1 MARQTRKSCNGWW
14 VVTSKNSEAPKVSEA
29 NTLLSAA
36 AVRKK
41 AHHILAL
48 AKADGLA
55 HFRLDL
61 ARLPAVAALV
71 ADVTRQAYPTLD
83 VPFHAR
89 WRHFLHAGLDRWAE
103 LDAKTRWAN
112 PAERARAAFD
122 LVIVSVLLDAGAGAT
137 WRYRDPLNGIAI
149 GRSEGLALAS
159 FDMWAAGAF
168 SEDAAHPLRADAT
181 RLASLTVEALA
192 EGFQVGPENPI
203 EGLEGR
209 TTLLNAL
216 GRALLADPAMR
227 DPSGHARPG
236 ALFDVLTA
244 GRTALP
250 ASEILA
256 AVLTRFGPIWPSR
269 LSLDGLPLGDTWRH
283 PLLEDGSATG
293 ALVPFH
299 KLSQWLSYSLIEPL
313 QAAGITVTEIDGLTG
328 LAEYRNGGLFLDGG
342 VIVPKDTGILAA
354 EHKPD
359 STVIIEWR
367 ALTVALLDEIA
378 PLVREA
384 LAVAEAGFPLARV
397 LEGGTWATGRRLAR
411 ERRADGS
418 PPLRIVSDGTVF

>member
-1 MARQTRKSCNGWW
+1 MALRTAKFSNGWW
-14 VVTSKNSEAPKVSEA
+14 GVTSKNSETSA
-29 NTLLSAA
+29 LLSAS
-36 AVRKK
+36 AVREK
-41 AHHILAL
+41 AQRIFAL

-61 ARLPAVAALV
+61 ARLPAVAAIV
-71 ADVTRQAYPTLD
+71 AEVTRQAYPTLD

-89 WRHFLHAGLDRWAE
+89 WRHFTHAGRDRWAE
-103 LDAKTRWAN
+103 LDAATPWAS
-112 PAERARAAFD
+112 PAERVRAAFD
-122 LVIVSVLLDAGAGAT
+122 LVIVSVLLDAGAGAA
-137 WRYRDPLNGIAI
+137 WRYVDPLNGIAI

-168 SEDAAHPLRADAT
+168 SDDPANPLRADAA
-181 RLASLTVEALA
+181 RLASLTVETLA
-192 EGFQVGPENPI
+192 EGFQVGPANPLD
-203 EGLEGR
+203 GLEGR
-209 TTLLNAL
+209 VSLLNVL
-216 GRALLADPAMR
+216 GRALLADSAMP
-227 DPSGHARPG
+227 DAGGHARPG
-236 ALFDVLTA
+236 ALFDVLVK
-244 GRTALP
+244 GRSTLP

-256 AVLTRFGPIWPSR
+256 AVLRHFGPIWPSR
-269 LSLDGLPLGDTWRH
+269 LSLHGVPLGDTWRH

-313 QAAGITVTEIDGLTG
+313 QAAGITVSAIDGLTG

-342 VIVPKDTGILAA
+342 VIVPKDAAILAA

-367 ALTVALLDEIA
+367 ALTVALLDGIA
-378 PLVREA
+378 PLVRAA
-384 LAVAEAGFPLARV
+384 LGVAETDFPLARV

>member
-1 MARQTRKSCNGWW
+1 M
-14 VVTSKNSEAPKVSEA
+14 TSKSSEAEA
-29 NTLLSAA
+29 LLSAS

-41 AHHILAL
+41 AQQILAL
-48 AKADGLA
+48 AKTDGLT
-55 HFRLDL
+55 HFRLDPS
-61 ARLPAVAALV
+61 RLPGLAALV

-89 WRHFLHAGLDRWAE
+89 WRHFVHAGRDRWVAV
-103 LDAKTRWAN
+103 DGATRWKS

-122 LVIVSVLLDAGAGAT
+122 LVIVSVLLDAGAGAA
-137 WRYRDPLNGIAI
+137 WRYRDPLNGLSI

-159 FDMWAAGAF
+159 FDMMAAGAF
-168 SEDAAHPLRADAT
+168 SDDAGQPLRVDAS
-181 RLASLTVEALA
+181 RLARLSAEQLA
-192 EGFQVGPENPI
+192 AGFQVGPENPL

-209 TTLLNAL
+209 VSLLKAL
-216 GRALLADPAMR
+216 GAALQADPAMR
-227 DPSGHARPG
+227 DADGRARPG
-236 ALFDVLTA
+236 ALFDVLTGS
-244 GRTALP
+244 GRTSLAAP
-250 ASEILA
+250 EILA
-256 AVLTRFGPIWPSR
+256 AVLRHFGPIWPSR
-269 LSLDGLPLGDTWRH
+269 LTLHGVPLGDTWRH
-283 PLLEDGSATG
+283 PLLDDGSETG

-299 KLSQWLSYSLIEPL
+299 KLSQWLSYSLIEPI
-313 QAAGITVTEIDGLTG
+313 QSAGIAVSEIDGLTG

-342 VIVPKDTGILAA
+342 VIVPKDEAILSADHA
-354 EHKPD
+354 PD

-367 ALTVALLDEIA
+367 GLTVALLDDIA

-384 LAVAEAGFPLARV
+384 LDVAEDVFPLARV